1 MSEKKR
7 RYYIPQGDHEFLAW
21 ARQFK
26 EAITANQDAWHLT
39 PAKVLMV
46 GSAFTNYETA
56 LTVVDAGHAT
66 DNQRRVKNDTKK
78 YLTQLCRKVVN
89 EEMRFND
96 SINDTGRALAGI
108 PVPDRE
114 KTSLGKPDKTVG
126 FTIEPKEAMQARL
139 NFWVHETGEKAIP
152 YGYDG
157 PVFARKILESGEA
170 VPTDPAELYETDRYT
185 RTPQTLV
192 FSEAD
197 RGKRVA
203 CAALWQNR
211 HGKGPWS
218 VIQVAVIP

>member
-1 MSEKKR
+1 M
-7 RYYIPQGDHEFLAW
+7 PDGDHEFLAW

-66 DNQRRVKNDTKK
+66 DSQRRTKNDTKK
-78 YLTQLCRKVVN
+78 YLRQLCQKVVN

-96 SINDTGRALAGI
+96 AINDSGRALAGI
-108 PVPDRE
+108 HVPDRE
-114 KTSLGKPDKTVG
+114 KTTLNKPDKTVG
-126 FTIEPKEAMQARL
+126 FSVEPKEAMQSRL

-152 YGYDG
+152 YEYDG
-157 PVFARKILESGEA
+157 AVFAQKILGPDEPA
-170 VPTDPAELYETDRYT
+170 PTDPAALTETDRYT
-185 RTPQTLV
+185 RTPHILV

-203 CAALWQNR
+203 LAARWQNR